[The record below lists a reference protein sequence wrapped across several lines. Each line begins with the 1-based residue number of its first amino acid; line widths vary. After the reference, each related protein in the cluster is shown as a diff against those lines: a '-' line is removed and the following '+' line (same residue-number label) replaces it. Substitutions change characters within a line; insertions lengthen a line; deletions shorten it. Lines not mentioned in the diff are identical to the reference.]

1 MPDCADH
8 RRRDRA
14 EGRGAEQRSDDLGWF
29 AELFVVSLAATVP
42 GLRRSSKQSFCPPS
56 ANLCCRLYFLSP
68 RGAADVAAAFA
79 KARRDNRSSRRRRR
93 LNPPFQGLTSHSERF
108 DADSRNY
115 VLKYV

>member
-29 AELFVVSLAATVP
+29 AELFVVSVAATVP

-56 ANLCCRLYFLSP
+56 SYLCCGVYFLSP
-68 RGAADVAAAFA
+68 RGAADVALTLE
-79 KARRDNRSSRRRRR
+79 KTNRNGREGSRPRRGVTCR
-93 LNPPFQGLTSHSERF
+93 PII
-108 DADSRNY
+108 
-115 VLKYV
+115 